1 MAKANVGP
9 INFQLYYRAVPGET
23 YRESDSMKPGV
34 GALQYPGV
42 CLNLDT
48 EPALRETLDMI
59 FEFGNGS
66 GIELLPRSLS
76 VGDVICV
83 WLNPLWRAQILR
95 RGRSQLPPGIRKAL
109 RGSAP
114 GGDSACQQGLIRQR
128 CRAGLVLP
136 SLRLRCAPGRRADI
150 GPAAKVVVEA

>member
-42 CLNLDT
+42 CLSLDT
-48 EPALRETLDMI
+48 GPALRETLDMI

-83 WLNPLWRAQILR
+83 WLNPYGERKYFAVDDHSYRPVSAKPFEALLRAEILR
-95 RGRSQLPPGIRKAL
+95 ASKAL
-109 RGSAP
+109 FGKDVAQVWFCP
-114 GGDSACQQGLIRQR
+114 HCGCAAHLAGGPI
-128 CRAGLVLP
+128 
-136 SLRLRCAPGRRADI
+136 
-150 GPAAKVVVEA
+150 